1 MVIVC
6 HNCTARLQIAEEKVP
21 AHSFA
26 LRCPKCQSVI
36 NVEAHA
42 NTLNAS
48 LSGVNS
54 FAGKS
59 VPPVAPEPVR
69 PPLPAPEP
77 VRPPLPAPT
86 VSSSDVMLQQLLQ
99 LLQGPATPAIAPAQS
114 APAERRILLCIA
126 PSRREAVARLLV
138 APGHRIGTAADFRQ
152 AVERLKDEHIHV
164 VVIDAEFA
172 PDEDGF
178 RSLQKIVQTMRPAQ
192 RRRLI
197 LVKIAPDA
205 RTADQHTAFLESVNL
220 LVNTADLHLLP
231 EALERNMRHHN
242 ELYRDFFEA
251 LNVAAI

>member
-48 LSGVNS
+48 LSGVSS

-59 VPPVAPEPVR
+59 APPV
-69 PPLPAPEP
+69 APEP

-242 ELYRDFFEA
+242 ELYRDFFQA

>member
-6 HNCTARLQIAEEKVP
+6 HHCTARLQIAEEKVP

-36 NVEAHA
+36 NVEANA

-48 LSGVNS
+48 LSGVSS
-54 FAGKS
+54 FAGKRT
-59 VPPVAPEPVR
+59 PPVAPEPVR
-69 PPLPAPEP
+69 PPPRAPEP
-77 VRPPLPAPT
+77 VPAPT

-99 LLQGPATPAIAPAQS
+99 LLQGQAAPAIAPAQS
-114 APAERRILLCIA
+114 VPTERRILLCIA

-138 APGHRIGTAADFRQ
+138 APGHRIGIAADFRQ

-242 ELYRDFFEA
+242 ELYRDFFQA